1 MPFGPSNGFWRLWT
15 RWSKDSDAFC
25 HSLSDPGRKLSGEHR
40 NSLSPCATQIVVEPP
55 WQKPCCVSCLP
66 VQNKLT
72 YLIVPWAR
80 LWLAKQSPANRR
92 VIVGKQQ
99 AQTSR
104 RGENRASVLSV
115 LKKCRFRHSE
125 TADSFPKMVC
135 GFQTMICNLQGIC
148 AWKLARFFSTHIAI
162 RFFKAWPVTS
172 IRPLVVEFIQ
182 RHCHTRML
190 RINFGLT
197 WPLDAHVTQ
206 VNMNVNIPTPPTQ
219 RPNVR
224 CACGAS

>member
-104 RGENRASVLSV
+104 RGKTAPAFWAFWKNVVFAIAKLLIHSPKWSVVFKRWSVIYREFVPENSR
-115 LKKCRFRHSE
+115 
-125 TADSFPKMVC
+125 D
-135 GFQTMICNLQGIC
+135 
-148 AWKLARFFSTHIAI
+148 FFSTHIAI

-197 WPLDAHVTQ
+197 WPLDVHVTQ

>member
-66 VQNKLT
+66 VRNKLT
-72 YLIVPWAR
+72 YLIVPWVR

-148 AWKLARFFSTHIAI
+148 AWKLARFFFHS
-162 RFFKAWPVTS
+162 
-172 IRPLVVEFIQ
+172 
-182 RHCHTRML
+182 HCHTIL
-190 RINFGLT
+190 QGLT
-197 WPLDAHVTQ
+197 CDLHQTFGRGVYPTPLPHPDASHQ
-206 VNMNVNIPTPPTQ
+206 LWVNMAVG
-219 RPNVR
+219 
-224 CACGAS
+224 CARDAS